1 MSRSNDGQIPRL
13 FNRKVS
19 IMSKAQTALDITA
32 QVAKYAPIAI
42 SLILAAEQSAASGA
56 EKKEAVLAAIFA
68 GAEAGEHS
76 TDAVVGVST
85 LVDNIVSVFNMLKT
99 FQK

>member
-1 MSRSNDGQIPRL
+1 
-13 FNRKVS
+13 
-19 IMSKAQTALDITA
+19 MSKAQTALDITA

-56 EKKEAVLAAIFA
+56 EKKQAVLAAIFA

-76 TDAVVGVST
+76 TDAQIVGVST
-85 LVDNIVSVFNMLKT
+85 LVDNIVSVFNMLGT